1 MATIIMR
8 IKRRCLRPEEY
19 TLINSYVPKN
29 YTEAVDELTIKQI
42 EAELRHKVIIK
53 R

>member
-8 IKRRCLRPEEY
+8 IKRRWLRPEEY
-19 TLINSYVPKN
+19 TLINSYVPN
-29 YTEAVDELTIKQI
+29 YTEALDELTIKQI
-42 EAELRHKVIIK
+42 EAELEHKVIIK